1 MSGAD
6 RARRVAFWL
15 LAAAAASYF
24 VVEAVVAAA
33 WPAPGYSYRDNYVSD
48 LGVPPAAECGTST
61 DRFVCSPAYAAMN
74 ADFFVIGAATLLG
87 LIALSTL
94 FRGWRRTVTILF
106 ALLQGVG
113 VAMVGVAPGSFAED
127 LTNDQVQMALH
138 TLGAVLGILGTA
150 IHAVVFGV
158 WELSRGRRG
167 RRGFGVASL
176 VLGLAAPAALVLQS
190 VTGAA
195 NLGLG
200 RGGFERI
207 GVYAAILWLAL
218 AAAYGLTSRVRVGPA
233 ATPA

>member
-1 MSGAD
+1 MSEAD

-127 LTNDQVQMALH
+127 LTNDQVQMRCKRSARSSASSARRS
-138 TLGAVLGILGTA
+138 TPSSSVCGSSVAVGADGAGSA
-150 IHAVVFGV
+150 
-158 WELSRGRRG
+158 SRASCSASQPPPRSCCSRSLGRRTSASVAVG
-167 RRGFGVASL
+167 SSGSGCTRRSCGSR
-176 VLGLAAPAALVLQS
+176 S
-190 VTGAA
+190 RRRTG
-195 NLGLG
+195 
-200 RGGFERI
+200 
-207 GVYAAILWLAL
+207 
-218 AAAYGLTSRVRVGPA
+218 
-233 ATPA
+233 